1 MRKIATIV
9 ILVLAIP
16 LTVGF
21 LSVCMAEEA
30 ELKIERF
37 SQAAFQDFGKVLA
50 IPGDTPTYS
59 DQRLDWWSTI
69 GVLPGSVVGDFEV
82 SLLTCRKRG
91 MTFNSL
97 ERHVQSP
104 ELLLALDDDII
115 SAFAPAR
122 DLDDPDARP
131 ALEDV
136 RAFKIP
142 QDQGFLVETGTW
154 HLLPTCATKDE
165 CLMLVIFKRD
175 TGANDLTFGQ
185 IEGAENVRLIYGY

>member
-9 ILVLAIP
+9 ALALIVSLP
-16 LTVGF
+16 MGA
-21 LSVCMAEEA
+21 LSICRAQEA
-30 ELKIERF
+30 ELKIAPYT
-37 SQAAFQDFGKVLA
+37 QAAFEDFGKVLA
-50 IPGDTPTYS
+50 IPSGTPTYS

-69 GVLPGSVVGDFEV
+69 GVLPGSTVGDFEV
-82 SLLTCRKRG
+82 SLLTCRQSD

-122 DLDDPDARP
+122 DLDDPGARP
-131 ALEDV
+131 ALEEV

-142 QDQGFLVETGTW
+142 QNQGFLVGTGTW

-175 TGANDLTFGQ
+175 TGANDLTFAE
-185 IEGAENVRLIYGY
+185 IEGAERVRLVYGY

>member
-1 MRKIATIV
+1 MRKVASILALA
-9 ILVLAIP
+9 LVLPP
-16 LTVGF
+16 LMGA
-21 LSVCMAEEA
+21 LSVCPAQEVEM
-30 ELKIERF
+30 KIGRF
-37 SQAAFQDFGKVLA
+37 SQAAFEDFGKVLA
-50 IPGDTPTYS
+50 IPSGMPTYS

-69 GVLPGSVVGDFEV
+69 GVLEGSTVGDFEV
-82 SLLTCRKRG
+82 SLLTCRKSD

-115 SAFAPAR
+115 TAFAPAR
-122 DLDDPDARP
+122 DLENPDAKP
-131 ALEDV
+131 MLEEV

-142 QDQGFLVETGTW
+142 QNQGFLVEAGTW

-175 TGANDLTFGQ
+175 TGPNDLAFGE
-185 IEGAENVRLIYGY
+185 IEGAESIQLVYGY